1 MHILKYMDAE
11 KQANETEKKK
21 TTSINEERRNGW
33 LDLRAIDVFY
43 TLSKSW
49 INQNTSD
56 HFRNTI
62 SVFIKKN
69 MKTCACSDKVELTVP
84 SFLVRRV
91 MIRID
96 PCDISAMLEDETIP
110 FISSGKWNLM

>member
-1 MHILKYMDAE
+1 
-11 KQANETEKKK
+11 
-21 TTSINEERRNGW
+21 
-33 LDLRAIDVFY
+33 
-43 TLSKSW
+43 
-49 INQNTSD
+49 
-56 HFRNTI
+56 
-62 SVFIKKN
+62 

-110 FISSGKWNLM
+110 FISSGK